1 MIRIKNTSNPISLF
15 LLWTLTSFPGTA
27 QEGQQ
32 ARPRLQPQ
40 TLPDIAEL
48 AEALSPAVVY
58 IESSSKGGS
67 ARAQQNPFDFFLE
80 PERGPRTG
88 LGSGVLVDG
97 AGYILTNNHVIK
109 GADTI
114 RVTLNDGREF
124 KAVVVGSDPQV
135 DVAVLRIEGKNLIY
149 AALGDSDAVR
159 VGDWVLAIGNPLG
172 YRYTVTL
179 GIVSA
184 LGRSAIMPNTIE
196 NYIQTDAAINQGN
209 SGGPLIN
216 MRGEVV
222 GINTAISANGQN
234 IGFAIPINMVA
245 SAYRQIRATGRVA
258 RGAIGIQLQALS
270 SELKEYYEVSQGALV
285 QGVNAGSPG
294 AKAGIKEGDVILSVD
309 GQVVRDNGHM
319 VSMVATRS
327 PGEEIEMEV
336 LRDKMRKKIRLT
348 LGDRAK
354 LVGDERQEPLP
365 AEERE
370 AGAILDLSAYGIKAA
385 PPDAVT
391 QPREGRSSAGLVITE
406 VAENSHARDRGILPG
421 QRLLQINDLVVS
433 EENIAR
439 IEKEFKPGHG
449 VIRLHIG
456 TENGTVL
463 LGVRPIEK

>member
-1 MIRIKNTSNPISLF
+1 MIRIENTRNPISLF
-15 LLWTLTSFPGTA
+15 LLWTLTCLPGTA
-27 QEGQQ
+27 QEGQP

-40 TLPDIAEL
+40 TLPDIADL

-58 IESSSKGGS
+58 IESTSKGGS
-67 ARAQQNPFDFFLE
+67 ARAPQNPFEFFMQ

-97 AGYILTNNHVIK
+97 AGYILTNNHVIE
-109 GADTI
+109 GADSI

-124 KAVVVGSDPQV
+124 KAKIVGFDPQV
-135 DVAVLRIEGKNLIY
+135 DVAVLQIEGKNLTY
-149 AALGDSDAVR
+149 AALGDSEAVR

-245 SAYRQIRATGRVA
+245 SAYRQIRSTGRVA

-270 SELKEYYEVSQGALV
+270 SELKEYYGVSQGALV

-294 AKAGIKEGDVILSVD
+294 AAAGLKEGDVILSVD
-309 GQVVRDNGHM
+309 GQLVRDNGHM

-327 PGEEIEMEV
+327 PGEEIEMDV
-336 LRDKMRKKIRLT
+336 LRNKKQRKIRLT

-354 LVGDERQEPLP
+354 LVGDQRQAPVPDDEEKP
-365 AEERE
+365 AT
-370 AGAILDLSAYGIKAA
+370 ILDLSAYGIKAA
-385 PPDAVT
+385 LSNAG
-391 QPREGRSSAGLVITE
+391 RKLEGSSQGLAITE
-406 VAENSHARDRGILPG
+406 VTENSPAWEKGIRPG
-421 QRLLQINDLVVS
+421 QRLLQVNDVVVN

-439 IEKEFKPGHG
+439 IEKEIQPGQG

-463 LGVRPIEK
+463 FGVRPIEN